1 MKAPT
6 WVFWVTLFNKGIH
19 ELMKEHRHRVSASKN
34 VKKRFLLY
42 ILIYQVAFYWL
53 RGLGKSNCLTR
64 KLENILLRDPPNRLS
79 KTSPKG

>member
-1 MKAPT
+1 
-6 WVFWVTLFNKGIH
+6 
-19 ELMKEHRHRVSASKN
+19 MKEHRHRVSASKN

-42 ILIYQVAFYWL
+42 ILIYQVPS
-53 RGLGKSNCLTR
+53 GLGKSNCLIR